1 MQNIYLGEYD
11 GHSGV
16 GIQALVQ
23 ASDAVARRDGALADR
38 RRHRSAIGNMTPTFG
53 EAITSNPAAVEAA
66 RTAVGELRQ
75 TLESQV
81 LPLAAQ

>member
-1 MQNIYLGEYD
+1 M
-11 GHSGV
+11 
-16 GIQALVQ
+16 VQ
-23 ASDAVARRDGALADR
+23 ASDASLDATVLSQIDAAIA
-38 RRHRSAIGNMTPTFG
+38 AIGNMTPTFG

-81 LPLAAQ
+81 LPLTTQ